1 MYPNIKNF
9 ITTKYTRKELGYLK
23 NFYPSADNAFL
34 DNWNNLHER
43 LHRHLEY
50 QLKYF
55 YPESHL
61 HIITNE
67 NKLNTKKKTYYKF
80 DFDDNH
86 LIKLF
91 MYGLLSEPAMYLDS
105 DIILF
110 RKFTEEELPKEND
123 FNLYNYVNIDLEKL
137 ISMKLPISIKKL
149 YNAGIVYISNPNK
162 KTTND
167 LFSILENNF
176 TPKNC
181 HITDEV
187 CVSYFIGNKNIKM
200 LEINEINIQKSLCI
214 KNFYEKQ
221 SVHYSGFYMQH
232 KLMYFADF
240 KHTPTYK
247 NYKHCI

>member
-23 NFYPSADNAFL
+23 DFYPSADNTFL

-162 KTTND
+162 SLVES
-167 LFSILENNF
+167 LFEI
-176 TPKNC
+176 KNKYFCSNSC
-181 HITDEV
+181 HITDET
-187 CVSYFIGNKNIKM
+187 CVSFYVKEKNLNMI
-200 LEINEINIQKSLCI
+200 ENDQVNVYKSLCM
-214 KNFYEKQ
+214 KDFYKKQ
-221 SVHYSGFYMQH
+221 SVHYTGFYMQQ
-232 KLMYFADF
+232 KLMFFDDF
-240 KHTPTYK
+240 KFSPTFVKLHTA
-247 NYKHCI
+247 